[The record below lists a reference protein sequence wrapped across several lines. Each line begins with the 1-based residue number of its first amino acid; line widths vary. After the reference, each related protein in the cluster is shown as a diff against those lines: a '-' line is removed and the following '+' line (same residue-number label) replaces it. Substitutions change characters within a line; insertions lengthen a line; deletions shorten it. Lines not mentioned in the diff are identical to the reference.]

1 MTQSKSKPKTKEDL
15 RTEKAFEIGKQA
27 ATEDTDNLPAQPG
40 DIWESN
46 MKNRFGTG
54 SKLMVTDETWDKH
67 PGFLK
72 CYYLIG
78 CANIGPWTML
88 DSKSM
93 RGFTLYKRNTKS
105 NDSKEITN

>member
-1 MTQSKSKPKTKEDL
+1 MTQMKSNVSSRVDKK
-15 RTEKAFEIGKQA
+15 
-27 ATEDTDNLPAQPG
+27 NLPAQPG

-46 MKNRFGTG
+46 LKNRFGTG

-67 PGFLK
+67 PGFFK

-93 RGFTLYKRNTKS
+93 KGFTLHTRKQI
-105 NDSKEITN
+105 NDSEKITN